1 MAEVDPGRSCLRHL
15 VEQVIPE
22 ELQQVAVPG
31 LRPRRVLLEPDA
43 RSTRSRSQ
51 DSKTLHPPSP
61 VRTGRKSY
69 LLWPLVDGAQFG
81 QQAEEAAILD
91 LLQTEI
97 FFFRFRLQMCLK
109 TMTS

>member
-1 MAEVDPGRSCLRHL
+1 MAEVDPGRPCFRHL

-22 ELQQVAVPG
+22 ELQQVAVSG

-43 RSTRSRSQ
+43 RSTRSWSQ
-51 DSKTLHPPSP
+51 DSKTLHHPPSP

-81 QQAEEAAILD
+81 QQAEETAILD
-91 LLQTEI
+91 LLRTEI
-97 FFFRFRLQMCLK
+97 FFFLDLCFKCV
-109 TMTS
+109 